1 MENYQKAS
9 MTISKEHVSNW
20 VVSNWNELLR
30 HIHLEPY
37 DTLIQKQSS
46 QKDSNSSGT
55 ANTNH

>member
-20 VVSNWNELLR
+20 AASNWNELLK
-30 HIHLEPY
+30 HIDLEPY

-46 QKDSNSSGT
+46 PKVSNSSWK